1 MKLSKHGKN
10 ISVSV
15 ENITPFGIWI
25 YVKDKEYFLSYKEFP
40 YFKKQTMNAIQNV
53 QLLHGYHLYWPELDI
68 DLEIDTLENP
78 EKYPLKSKITKKSS
92 SRRSPFDVPGLRKK
106 ITRREILHTVRE
118 SRHRA
123 E

>member
-15 ENITPFGIWI
+15 ENITPFGIWL

-40 YFKKQTMNAIQNV
+40 YFKKQTLNAIQNV

-68 DLEIDTLENP
+68 DLEIDNLENP
-78 EKYPLKSKITKKSS
+78 GKYPLKSKITKKHLTSLSS
-92 SRRSPFDVPGLRKK
+92 SRVVARN
-106 ITRREILHTVRE
+106 
-118 SRHRA
+118 
-123 E
+123 